1 MKSKQLLLAGGA
13 LLAINAVS
21 AESSLDLA
29 QPLVCAA
36 TQVVMCA
43 ERADCER
50 GHPEAFNLPV
60 LFRVDIAK
68 KVVESQRVSGEKRV
82 STIGSVTQGDGK
94 VVLQG
99 VDGSSGWSAGL
110 DQSTGALTLVSA
122 DYGVT
127 YSVFGT
133 CVAL

>member
-1 MKSKQLLLAGGA
+1 M
-13 LLAINAVS
+13 
-21 AESSLDLA
+21 
-29 QPLVCAA
+29 
-36 TQVVMCA
+36 
-43 ERADCER
+43 
-50 GHPEAFNLPV
+50 
-60 LFRVDIAK
+60 
-68 KVVESQRVSGEKRV
+68 RV